1 MEYHRYGA
9 TMARRKKREA
19 RSPAVRDAT
28 PIQRPEPDD
37 PYTVVPAGA
46 GTPARDLT
54 VVRPVDLIARHERSL
69 DEHEL
74 IRLGML
80 DPIVRARNAEG
91 QIAAVWPREALM
103 APIWHDDRQAVKV
116 EHASFDWSQQ
126 VDNAWRYRRVET
138 KNNRGAEATGHIG
151 PSPNPL
157 GLLRHLDLD
166 VAMALT
172 FEYMV
177 RQRTMIALDEETL
190 LPWLGYRYL
199 ERPPYE
205 ELRASVERIKHTD
218 IVFSDI
224 DPSVA
229 AVDRKKS
236 QLNYSFRILQQAST
250 SDGTRGQPLSATLSN
265 DWKKMIEGSSPMMR
279 QVFDLRGYFTLVR
292 RIRHAIVD
300 AGDDTAPKISRS
312 IYLFLAAWRKDD
324 VTRIPISW
332 LQIRFAERQRVK
344 DRNLFRFANPWNRN
358 SRIWRSLERMLA
370 FGILRS
376 VEPDLYREDLG
387 ENSHPY
393 LMIVWAKPDQLDLI
407 PPPKGISQQYWLK
420 IDRLS
425 EKEPMPKLEYDPPQK
440 PQVSQPE
447 PSLDDGKD
455 QSAVGSS
462 ASLLEWLRSKIEYA
476 PEAQSKALESG
487 WTKTQLALVYLW
499 HYWRWSAPKD
509 DPTRIQSPGGY
520 VRRVVE
526 SGARSGWTRAGLR
539 ERAGGQW
546 DELRSWIAQQGR
558 KGEGRTIATLIDPDA
573 QAQAPDAAV
582 PQPANT
588 PVPEEPRRPEPP
600 AEGPAVN
607 PASPKV
613 HELRQAIREHLGKE
627 RAAHIAARALALE
640 QVLPKASVF
649 ERMVAALRE
658 VAGDDAE
665 LVLELLGE

>member
-1 MEYHRYGA
+1 
-9 TMARRKKREA
+9 MARRKKREA
-19 RSPAVRDAT
+19 RAAVVTEAT
-28 PIQRPEPDD
+28 PVPDGEQD
-37 PYTVVPAGA
+37 ELYAVAPAGD

-54 VVRPVDLIARHERSL
+54 VVRPVDIIARHERAF
-69 DEHEL
+69 DENEL
-74 IRLGML
+74 IRLGAL
-80 DPIVRARNAEG
+80 DPIVRARNAAG

-126 VDNAWRYRRVET
+126 VEGAWRYRRVET
-138 KNNRGAEATGHIG
+138 KNNRGAEGKGLNA

-224 DPSVA
+224 DPSVVA
-229 AVDRKKS
+229 EDRKKS

-300 AGDDTAPKISRS
+300 SGDDTAPKISRS

-344 DRNLFRFANPWNRN
+344 QRNLFRFANPWNRN

-387 ENSHPY
+387 EESHPY

-407 PPPKGISQQYWLK
+407 PPPKGVSQQYWLK

-425 EKEPMPKLEYDPPQK
+425 EKEPMPKLEYALPPK
-440 PQVSQPE
+440 AAPPENE
-447 PSLDDGKD
+447 PSLDAGNESEAGVVGEVGKELA
-455 QSAVGSS
+455 SVGKGPD
-462 ASLLEWLRSKIEYA
+462 LLEWLRSKIEYA
-476 PEAQSKALESG
+476 PEAQAKALAGG

-499 HYWRWSAPKD
+499 HYWRWSAPKE

-520 VRRVVE
+520 VRRVIE
-526 SGARSGWTRAGLR
+526 SGGRSGWTRAGLR
-539 ERAGGQW
+539 ERAGAQW
-546 DELRSWIAQQGR
+546 DELRGWISQQGR
-558 KGEGRTIATLIDPDA
+558 RGEGRTISALIDPA
-573 QAQAPDAAV
+573 AARPAAPGAAKAGA
-582 PQPANT
+582 PPSDDGLLGADQPAMI
-588 PVPEEPRRPEPP
+588 
-600 AEGPAVN
+600 
-607 PASPKV
+607 SPGGQKV
-613 HELRQAIREHLGKE
+613 HELRQAIRAHLGKQ
-627 RAAHIAARALALE
+627 RAAQIAARALALE
-640 QVLPKASVF
+640 QAMPKATAYD
-649 ERMVAALRE
+649 RLLAALRK

>member
-1 MEYHRYGA
+1 
-9 TMARRKKREA
+9 MARRKKRDE
-19 RSPAVRDAT
+19 RPAAVTEAT
-28 PIQRPEPDD
+28 PIEVGEQEDQ
-37 PYTVVPAGA
+37 YAIAPAGDGA
-46 GTPARDLT
+46 PARDLT
-54 VVRPVDLIARHERSL
+54 VVRPVDLIARHERSF
-69 DEHEL
+69 DENEL
-74 IRLGML
+74 IRLGAL
-80 DPIVRARNAEG
+80 DPIVRARNAAG

-126 VDNAWRYRRVET
+126 VDGAWRYRRVET
-138 KNNRGAEATGHIG
+138 KNNRGAEGKGHLA

-224 DPSVA
+224 DPSVVA
-229 AVDRKKS
+229 EDRKKS

-300 AGDDTAPKISRS
+300 SADDTAPKISRS

-344 DRNLFRFANPWNRN
+344 NRNLFRFANPWNRN

-387 ENSHPY
+387 EDSHPY

-425 EKEPMPKLEYDPPQK
+425 EKEPMPKLEYDLPPK
-440 PQVSQPE
+440 PALLESE
-447 PSLDDGKD
+447 PSLDEGKELPADGKGPD
-455 QSAVGSS
+455 
-462 ASLLEWLRSKIEYA
+462 LLEWLRSKIEYA
-476 PEAQSKALESG
+476 PEAQAKALDNG

-509 DPTRIQSPGGY
+509 DPSRIQSPGGY

-526 SGARSGWTRAGLR
+526 SGGRSGWTRAGLR
-539 ERAGGQW
+539 ERAGAHW
-546 DELRSWIAQQGR
+546 DELRGWIAQQGR
-558 KGEGRTIATLIDPDA
+558 RGEGRTIAALIDPA
-573 QAQAPDAAV
+573 TQVKGAAPGAPPGSEQEASGDEALTAADR
-582 PQPANT
+582 PA
-588 PVPEEPRRPEPP
+588 
-600 AEGPAVN
+600 AM
-607 PASPKV
+607 SPGGQKV
-613 HELRQAIREHLGKE
+613 HELRQAIRAHLGKE
-627 RAAHIAARALALE
+627 RAAQIAARALAME
-640 QVLPKASVF
+640 QAMPKATAY
-649 ERMVAALRE
+649 ERLLAALRK